1 MIRVLYYLLIFL
13 SPLAV
18 YILWIVLSK
27 GRIVHLKFFWPLIIG
42 LFLMISSLFSS
53 VFFSDTLMNKKYNHP
68 RVIDGEFKEG
78 HFTE

>member
-1 MIRVLYYLLIFL
+1 
-13 SPLAV
+13 
-18 YILWIVLSK
+18 
-27 GRIVHLKFFWPLIIG
+27 
-42 LFLMISSLFSS
+42 MISSLFSS